1 MYQVAV
7 LDDNEVSAHMIAD
20 MACQHAN
27 GTELEVHCFTRLSD
41 LTRYMA
47 DNRMTCDI
55 VFMDIE
61 LAKDEPN
68 GIDVIR
74 MLFKP
79 DSSTQVIYVS
89 GRSDM
94 HAKVYRTK
102 HVSFLTKPVNKDDF
116 SEALDRALS
125 NLRESAPEPIRV
137 HVGRNDFKIFPHEI
151 SYIESKGRVV
161 EIHLKQ
167 AVHEGT
173 ATEAEVIRT
182 YMQLG
187 EFGELLGEGFA
198 RVHQSYL
205 VNLDDVVELGAH
217 DLTLTDGARIPV
229 SRRRSVEVRELF
241 FSRIRGL

>member
-7 LDDNEVSAHMIAD
+7 LDDNELSAHMIAD
-20 MACQHAN
+20 MACQYAN
-27 GTELEVHCFTRLSD
+27 STELEVHCFTRLND
-41 LTRYMA
+41 LTRHMA
-47 DNRMTCDI
+47 RNRTACDI

-61 LAKDEPN
+61 LAEDEPN
-68 GIDVIR
+68 GIDAVR
-74 MLFKP
+74 TLFNP
-79 DSSTQVIYVS
+79 GSAAQVIYVS

-102 HVSFLTKPVNKDDF
+102 HVSFLTKPINKDDF

-125 NLRESAPEPIRV
+125 NLRGGAPEPIKVR
-137 HVGRNDFKIFPHEI
+137 VGRNDFKIFPHEV

-167 AVHEGT
+167 AVHEGIT
-173 ATEAEVIRT
+173 TKAEVIRT

-187 EFGELLGEGFA
+187 ELGKLLGEDFA

-205 VNLDDVVELGAH
+205 VNLDDVVELGTH

>member
-7 LDDNEVSAHMIAD
+7 LDDNELSAHMIAD
-20 MACQHAN
+20 MACQHAD

-41 LTRYMA
+41 LKHHMA
-47 DNRMTCDI
+47 CNRTACDI

-61 LAKDEPN
+61 LAEDEPN
-68 GIDVIR
+68 GIDVTSA
-74 MLFKP
+74 LFKP
-79 DSSTQVIYVS
+79 DSGAQVIYVS

-102 HVSFLTKPVNKDDF
+102 HVSFLTKPINKDDF

-125 NLRESAPEPIRV
+125 NLREGTPEPIRV
-137 HVGRNDFKIFPHEI
+137 HVGRNDFKIFPYEV

-167 AVHEGT
+167 AVHEGIT
-173 ATEAEVIRT
+173 TKSEVIRT

-187 EFGELLGEGFA
+187 DFGEILGEGFA

>member
-7 LDDNEVSAHMIAD
+7 LDDNELSAHMIAD
-20 MACQHAN
+20 MACQHVN
-27 GTELEVHCFTRLSD
+27 SIELEVHCFTRLSD
-41 LTRYMA
+41 LTHHMA
-47 DNRMTCDI
+47 CNRMACDI

-61 LAKDEPN
+61 LAEDEPN
-68 GIDVIR
+68 GIDVTSA
-74 MLFKP
+74 LFKP
-79 DSSTQVIYVS
+79 DSGTQVIYVS

-102 HVSFLTKPVNKDDF
+102 HVSFLTKPINEDDF

-125 NLRESAPEPIRV
+125 NLREGTPEPIRV
-137 HVGRNDFKIFPHEI
+137 HVGRNDFKIFPHEV

-167 AVHEGT
+167 AAHEGIT
-173 ATEAEVIRT
+173 TEAKVIRT

-187 EFGELLGEGFA
+187 ELGELLGEGFA

-205 VNLDDVVELGAH
+205 VNLDDVVGLGAH

>member
-1 MYQVAV
+1 
-7 LDDNEVSAHMIAD
+7 
-20 MACQHAN
+20 
-27 GTELEVHCFTRLSD
+27 
-41 LTRYMA
+41 
-47 DNRMTCDI
+47 
-55 VFMDIE
+55 
-61 LAKDEPN
+61 
-68 GIDVIR
+68 
-74 MLFKP
+74 MLFNP

-198 RVHQSYL
+198 RVHQSFL

>member
-7 LDDNEVSAHMIAD
+7 LDDNELSAHMIAD
-20 MACQHAN
+20 MACQHAD

-41 LTRYMA
+41 LKHHMACTRTA
-47 DNRMTCDI
+47 CDL

-61 LAKDEPN
+61 LAEDEPN
-68 GIDVIR
+68 GIDVTSA
-74 MLFKP
+74 LFKP
-79 DSSTQVIYVS
+79 DSGAQVIYVS

-102 HVSFLTKPVNKDDF
+102 HVSFLTKPINKDDF

-125 NLRESAPEPIRV
+125 NLREGTPEPIRV
-137 HVGRNDFKIFPHEI
+137 HVGRNDFKIFPHEV

-167 AVHEGT
+167 AVHEGIT
-173 ATEAEVIRT
+173 TKAEVIRT

-217 DLTLTDGARIPV
+217 DLTRTDGAHIPV

>member
-7 LDDNEVSAHMIAD
+7 LDDNELSAHMIAD

-27 GTELEVHCFTRLSD
+27 SIELEVHCFTRLSD
-41 LTRYMA
+41 LTHHMA
-47 DNRMTCDI
+47 CNRMACDI

-61 LAKDEPN
+61 LAEDEPN
-68 GIDVIR
+68 GIDVTSA
-74 MLFKP
+74 LFKP
-79 DSSTQVIYVS
+79 GSGTQVIYVS

-102 HVSFLTKPVNKDDF
+102 HVSFLTKPINENDF

-125 NLRESAPEPIRV
+125 NLREGTPEPIRV
-137 HVGRNDFKIFPHEI
+137 HVGRNDFKIFPHEV

-167 AVHEGT
+167 AVHEGIT
-173 ATEAEVIRT
+173 TKAEVIRT

-217 DLTLTDGARIPV
+217 DLTLTDGAHIPV

>member
-7 LDDNEVSAHMIAD
+7 LDDNELSAHMIAD

-27 GTELEVHCFTRLSD
+27 SIELEVHCFTRLND
-41 LTRYMA
+41 LTRHMVRNHMA
-47 DNRMTCDI
+47 CDI

-61 LAKDEPN
+61 LAEDEPN
-68 GIDVIR
+68 GIDAVR
-74 MLFKP
+74 TLFNP
-79 DSSTQVIYVS
+79 GSGAQVIYVS

-102 HVSFLTKPVNKDDF
+102 HVSFLTKPINRDDF

-125 NLRESAPEPIRV
+125 NLREGTPEPIRV
-137 HVGRNDFKIFPHEI
+137 HVGRNDFKIFPHEV

-167 AVHEGT
+167 AVHEGIT
-173 ATEAEVIRT
+173 TKAEVIRT

-217 DLTLTDGARIPV
+217 DLTLTDGAHIPV